1 MRLFTHLRF
10 RGRVKVP
17 QDQRA
22 PDPHEP
28 EVKARR
34 HLYETDKWAKE
45 YFETGTPKARE
56 RLLFSDTKIA

>member
-10 RGRVKVP
+10 RGRVRVP

-22 PDPHEP
+22 PDPLEP

-34 HLYETDKWAKE
+34 HLYETDKWATG
-45 YFETGTPKARE
+45 YFKAGTAKARE
-56 RLLFSDTKIA
+56 RLLFSDTPIA

>member
-1 MRLFTHLRF
+1 
-10 RGRVKVP
+10 VP
-17 QDQRA
+17 RDQRA

-28 EVKARR
+28 EVKSRR

-45 YFETGTPKARE
+45 YFEAGTPKARE